1 MIGRRKRKRMK
12 KQNMIIIMSAV
23 VLISILTV
31 GYAAFSTN
39 LTLTVK
45 GNYTRIMSID
55 DLKKTAVT
63 SGDGLYDNGDGSY
76 TYKGGAPANYIKLDT
91 DIYRIMGIETDNT
104 LKVIKEKSLGIMV
117 WDTGYGS
124 GINGITGSLSSNGTR
139 YSSTKTDYC
148 YYYQASKYRG
158 CNAWASLSST
168 LDSSGENI
176 SVMAL
181 GTNSPALKDLPKYDS
196 YLNVYLNGGKYL
208 TAESSGNS
216 EDYQEITGWVEG
228 LSYKS
233 LIEQHSF
240 DIGPIKLL
248 SGQTLTEDINQ
259 AHAYTWK
266 GKVGLMT
273 AIDFVKAS
281 SNPACTGVYANYN
294 ESSCYN
300 NSQSHNYL
308 ITSSEQKTMSPVL
321 NNDIYHLWS
330 ISDNNIIYS
339 NQTTDNVNDTV
350 RPVIHLSSDI
360 KLMGTG
366 ESASSPYTIAS

>member
-45 GNYTRIMSID
+45 GNYTKIMSID

-63 SGDGLYDNGDGSY
+63 SGDGLYDNGDGTY

-91 DIYRIMGIETDNT
+91 DIYRIMGIEKDNT
-104 LKVIKEKSLGIMV
+104 LKVIKEDSLGNMI
-117 WDTGYGS
+117 WDPGY
-124 GINGITGSLSSNGTR
+124 SSNISGVTSSSSIDGTR
-139 YSSTKTDYC
+139 YSNTNTDYC
-148 YYYQASKYRG
+148 YYTSSSSQYNG
-158 CNAWASLSST
+158 CNSWGSSSST
-168 LDSSGENI
+168 LDSNGENVT
-176 SVMAL
+176 VMPWEA
-181 GTNSPALKDLPKYDS
+181 GSTTLKDLPKYDS

-208 TAESSGNS
+208 KASSSGNS
-216 EDYQEITGWVEG
+216 DEYQEITGWVEG

-240 DIGPIKLL
+240 DIGPVKYL
-248 SGQTLTEDINQ
+248 SGQLLAEDINQ

-273 AIDFVKAS
+273 AIDYVKAS
-281 SNPACTGVYANYN
+281 TNSACTGVYAYASN
-294 ESSCYN
+294 STCYN
-300 NSQSHNYL
+300 NNSSHNYL
-308 ITSSEQKTMSPVL
+308 YKSSWQWTISPSPGSKSNYV
-321 NNDIYHLWS
+321 WS
-330 ISDNNIIYS
+330 AESSSLIIY
-339 NQTTDNVNDTV
+339 NGAHYEGGV
-350 RPVIHLSSDI
+350 RPVLYLSSDTQ
-360 KLMGTG
+360 LTGNGT
-366 ESASSPYTIAS
+366 SASDAYTIAS

>member
-63 SGDGLYDNGDGSY
+63 SGDGLYDNGDGTY
-76 TYKGGAPANYIKLDT
+76 TYKGGAPANFIKLDT
-91 DIYRIMGIETDNT
+91 DIYRIMGIEKDNT
-104 LKVIKEKSLGIMV
+104 LKVIKEDSIGSIP
-117 WDTGYGS
+117 WDPGY
-124 GINGITGSLSSNGTR
+124 SSNIGGVTSSSSNNGTR
-139 YSSTKTDYC
+139 YSSTDTDYC
-148 YYYQASKYRG
+148 NTSSAGDYYG
-158 CNAWASLSST
+158 CKSWGSASST
-168 LDSSGENI
+168 LDSNGENVT
-176 SVMAL
+176 VMPWEA
-181 GTNSPALKDLPKYDS
+181 GSTTLKDLPKYDS

-208 TAESSGNS
+208 KASSSGNS
-216 EDYQEITGWVEG
+216 EEYQEITGWVEG

-240 DIGPIKLL
+240 DIGPVKYL
-248 SGQTLTEDINQ
+248 SGQLLAEDINQ

-273 AIDFVKAS
+273 AIDYVKAS
-281 SNPACTGVYANYN
+281 TNSACTGVYAYVSN
-294 ESSCYN
+294 STCYN
-300 NSQSHNYL
+300 NSSSHNYL
-308 ITSSEQKTMSPVL
+308 YKSSWQWTISPRSNSYSYSVWYASAASLGSNGATSV
-321 NNDIYHLWS
+321 
-330 ISDNNIIYS
+330 
-339 NQTTDNVNDTV
+339 VGV
-350 RPVIHLSSDI
+350 RPVLYLSSDTQ
-360 KLMGTG
+360 LTGNGT
-366 ESASSPYTIAS
+366 SASDAYTIAS